1 MPLFAPCALRLVRS
15 ADSFLMKLE
24 KLGTPD
30 VYFTISLNHW
40 PQHHCHYSDVI
51 MGTMASQITSLT
63 IVYSTFY
70 SGADQRKHQ
79 SSASL
84 AFARGI
90 HRWPVNSPHKG
101 PVTRKMFPFDD
112 VIMVIKS
119 VHRNHVRTIGHY
131 DQANR
136 CLYFEIVSLPGDGMK
151 CGFTSVKQQKSLKW
165 LLHWIPSGFSE
176 DSG

>member
-1 MPLFAPCALRLVRS
+1 MNSAPRWKGHSSHAVAPLQYDQSHYSRRARYVWPANYDVTWQIIHGS
-15 ADSFLMKLE
+15 ADSFPM

-40 PQHHCHYSDVI
+40 PQRHCHYSDVI
-51 MGTMASQITSLT
+51 MGTVASQITSLT
-63 IVYSTFY
+63 IVYSTVY

-90 HRWPVNSPHKG
+90 HRWPVNSPHKR

-112 VIMVIKS
+112 VIMVIKK
-119 VHRNHVRTIGHY
+119 R
-131 DQANR
+131 
-136 CLYFEIVSLPGDGMK
+136 P
-151 CGFTSVKQQKSLKW
+151 
-165 LLHWIPSGFSE
+165 
-176 DSG
+176 